1 MTPERHAQDA
11 RDADGHGTLVRRVW
25 RDAAHPGS
33 DTPTLDVPGV
43 DTETDSEYGRSGVGT
58 TLE

>member
-25 RDAAHPGS
+25 RDAAHPEG
-33 DTPTLDVPGV
+33 LDNPDRLHV
-43 DTETDSEYGRSGVGT
+43 DSTHVRLAQETRHDD
-58 TLE
+58 

>member
-1 MTPERHAQDA
+1 LTPNPMTPERHAQDA

-43 DTETDSEYGRSGVGT
+43 DTETDSE
-58 TLE
+58 